1 MYELLHGVGPFE
13 GPPDT
18 TPTTREIYERVTSH
32 TKIPANPT
40 KLTDIATDL
49 MNRLLCPDQAARIGA
64 TDVMMH
70 PFFEGIDWDRLQE
83 TRAPFI
89 PELSSLFDTSF
100 FDDVGP
106 ADAPPVAPP
115 TPMRRAATMTGISG
129 LAMSLPFL
137 GYGFMSPRVT
147 TEKSEEHTPRA
158 QRFIRRKSSLDHR
171 MHARTSSSLSQI
183 SVLSRCDTPDIPEAP
198 DLGGCDSSSPSPADI
213 PVTPTPPAV
222 RQNAAEATPETK
234 PRRRRV
240 SFNYDVIF
248 LDAAKT
254 GQLATV
260 TDMVETHKVPVEKRT
275 ATGMTAVCLA
285 ATNGHVNVLRYLLA
299 KGGKVNFQCP
309 DGCTP
314 LHLAILEERVD
325 TVDFLMK
332 HGADK
337 TAKTPEGETPMDWA
351 EDCEAILDIL
361 SKY

>member
-1 MYELLHGVGPFE
+1 
-13 GPPDT
+13 
-18 TPTTREIYERVTSH
+18 
-32 TKIPANPT
+32 
-40 KLTDIATDL
+40 
-49 MNRLLCPDQAARIGA
+49 
-64 TDVMMH
+64 
-70 PFFEGIDWDRLQE
+70 
-83 TRAPFI
+83 
-89 PELSSLFDTSF
+89 
-100 FDDVGP
+100 
-106 ADAPPVAPP
+106 
-115 TPMRRAATMTGISG
+115 
-129 LAMSLPFL
+129 
-137 GYGFMSPRVT
+137 
-147 TEKSEEHTPRA
+147 
-158 QRFIRRKSSLDHR
+158 
-171 MHARTSSSLSQI
+171 
-183 SVLSRCDTPDIPEAP
+183 
-198 DLGGCDSSSPSPADI
+198 
-213 PVTPTPPAV
+213 
-222 RQNAAEATPETK
+222 
-234 PRRRRV
+234 V